1 MMNQED
7 INNHLA
13 SLINSGDQQFANAAQ
28 FVQQVLQQVQ
38 SGDMPPDQ
46 AQEVLQDVQRQLEVI
61 QAMEQMA
68 MKETLNT
75 VINGVITLISVA

>member
-1 MMNQED
+1 MNQDD

-46 AQEVLQDVQRQLEVI
+46 AQEVLQDVQRQMEVI

-75 VINGVITLISVA
+75 VINDVITLISVA

>member
-1 MMNQED
+1 MNLDD
-7 INNHLA
+7 INQSLA
-13 SLINSGDQQFANAAQ
+13 NLLNSGDPAFANAAQ
-28 FVQQVLQQVQ
+28 FVQQVIQQVH

-46 AQEVLQDVQRQLEVI
+46 AQEVLQDVQRQMEVI

-68 MKETLNT
+68 FKETLNT

>member
-1 MMNQED
+1 MNQDD

-38 SGDMPPDQ
+38 SGDMPLDQ

>member
-1 MMNQED
+1 MMNQDD

-46 AQEVLQDVQRQLEVI
+46 AQEVLQDVQRQMEVI

-75 VINGVITLISVA
+75 VINDVITLISVA

>member
-1 MMNQED
+1 MMNQDD

-38 SGDMPPDQ
+38 SGDMPSDQ
-46 AQEVLQDVQRQLEVI
+46 AHEVLQDVQRQLEVI

-75 VINGVITLISVA
+75 VINGAITLLSAA

>member
-1 MMNQED
+1 
-7 INNHLA
+7 
-13 SLINSGDQQFANAAQ
+13 
-28 FVQQVLQQVQ
+28 
-38 SGDMPPDQ
+38 MPPDQ

>member
-1 MMNQED
+1 MMNQDD

-75 VINGVITLISVA
+75 VINGVIALISVA

>member
-1 MMNQED
+1 M
-7 INNHLA
+7 LFR
-13 SLINSGDQQFANAAQ
+13 S
-28 FVQQVLQQVQ
+28 LQQVQ

-46 AQEVLQDVQRQLEVI
+46 AQEVLQDVQRQMEVI

>member
-1 MMNQED
+1 MMNQDD

-46 AQEVLQDVQRQLEVI
+46 AQEVLQDVQRQMEVI

>member
-1 MMNQED
+1 M
-7 INNHLA
+7 I
-13 SLINSGDQQFANAAQ
+13 INSGDQQFANAAQ

>member
-1 MMNQED
+1 MNQDD

-46 AQEVLQDVQRQLEVI
+46 AQEVLQDVQRQMEVI

>member
-1 MMNQED
+1 MMNQDD

>member
-1 MMNQED
+1 MMNQDD

-38 SGDMPPDQ
+38 SGDMPLDQ

>member
-1 MMNQED
+1 MTQDDLNNQ
-7 INNHLA
+7 LA
-13 SLINSGDQQFANAAQ
+13 TLINSGDEQFANAAQ
-28 FVQQVLQQVQ
+28 FVQQVIQQVH

-46 AQEVLQDVQRQLEVI
+46 AQEVLQDVQQQLAVI

-75 VINGVITLISVA
+75 VINGAISLISALG

>member
-1 MMNQED
+1 MNQDD

>member
-1 MMNQED
+1 MTQDDLNNQ
-7 INNHLA
+7 LA
-13 SLINSGDQQFANAAQ
+13 ALINSGDQQFANAAQ

-38 SGDMPPDQ
+38 SGDMPLDQ